1 MFKKIDMESWERKEH
16 FKYYRNL
23 IKTNY
28 SIAAEIDITKLR
40 EVQKREG
47 LKFFPTMLYCVIR
60 AVNENKEF
68 RMAFKDGEL
77 GYWDYCIP
85 SYTIFHK
92 DDNTFSDIWSEYSE
106 DFNTFY
112 KNVVEDIEKYRDVK
126 GIKAKERKQEN
137 FCPISFLPW
146 LSFKS
151 VSSDT
156 YTESNMFFPVIT
168 VGKYFEKENK
178 IYIPISVFVN
188 HAVADGWHTCKLIN
202 DIERISQEIPSLIT
216 T

>member
-1 MFKKIDMESWERKEH
+1 MFNKIDMEKWERKEH
-16 FKYYRNL
+16 FNYYRNL

-28 SIAAEIDITKLR
+28 SISAEIDITQLR
-40 EVQKREG
+40 ERQKKKG
-47 LKFFPTMLYCVIR
+47 LKFFPVMLYCVIR

-106 DFNTFY
+106 DFNLFY
-112 KNVVEDIEKYRDVK
+112 KNVVEDIEKYKNIK
-126 GIKAKERKQEN
+126 GIKPKERKQGN

-151 VSSDT
+151 VSNDT
-156 YTESNMFFPVIT
+156 FTESNMFFPVIT
-168 VGKYFEKENK
+168 VGKYFEKDNK
-178 IYIPISVFVN
+178 IYIPISIFIN

-202 DIERISQEIPSLIT
+202 DIEKISNEVI
-216 T
+216 